1 MLQNLFRNMPPVV
14 NNLLLINVVLLLANF
29 LFLSWGTDLNKILG
43 AYYWGSEQFEPYQI
57 ITHMFMHDNKGFM
70 HILFN
75 MFALVMFGGQIERVW
90 GPKRF
95 LIYYLIC
102 GLGSYLLHNMVN
114 AIETHNLLA
123 NVTPD
128 QVNQLWTEGLESF
141 RIGEENGYYILNVS
155 PEVYENLASLESVYY
170 TPMVGASGAIFG
182 LLAAFAYLFPN
193 TELMLLFP
201 PIPIKA
207 KWFVLMYAGL
217 EVYLGFKNSAGDSV
231 AHFAHIGGALF
242 GLIMLLIWQ
251 RKRNKF
257 Y

>member
-14 NNLLLINVVLLLANF
+14 KNLLLINVVLLLANF

-114 AIETHNLLA
+114 AIEIQNLLA
-123 NVTPD
+123 NLSAD
-128 QVNQLWTEGLESF
+128 QSELFMREGFDL
-141 RIGEENGYYILNVS
+141 IEENKIYTQM
-155 PEVYENLASLESVYY
+155 PESTQLGLYFAYNI
-170 TPMVGASGAIFG
+170 PMVGASGAIFG

>member
-14 NNLLLINVVLLLANF
+14 KNLLLINVVLLLANF

-114 AIETHNLLA
+114 AIEIQNLLA
-123 NVTPD
+123 NLSAD
-128 QVNQLWTEGLESF
+128 QSELFMREGFDL
-141 RIGEENGYYILNVS
+141 IEENKIYTQM
-155 PEVYENLASLESVYY
+155 PESTQLGLYFAYNI
-170 TPMVGASGAIFG
+170 PMVGASGAIFG

-201 PIPIKA
+201 PIPLSLI
-207 KWFVLMYAGL
+207 
-217 EVYLGFKNSAGDSV
+217 
-231 AHFAHIGGALF
+231 HI
-242 GLIMLLIWQ
+242 
-251 RKRNKF
+251 
-257 Y
+257 

>member
-14 NNLLLINVVLLLANF
+14 KNLLLINVVLLLANF

-114 AIETHNLLA
+114 AIEIHNLVA
-123 NVTPD
+123 NLSAD
-128 QVNQLWTEGLESF
+128 QSEFFMREGFDL
-141 RIGEENGYYILNVS
+141 IEENKIYTRM
-155 PEVYENLASLESVYY
+155 PESTQLGLYFAYNI
-170 TPMVGASGAIFG
+170 PMVGASGAIFG

>member
-14 NNLLLINVVLLLANF
+14 KNLLLINVVLLLANF

-57 ITHMFMHDNKGFM
+57 ITHMFMHDNKVFM

-114 AIETHNLLA
+114 AIEIHNLLA
-123 NVTPD
+123 NLSAD
-128 QVNQLWTEGLESF
+128 QSELFMREGFDL
-141 RIGEENGYYILNVS
+141 IEENKIYTHM
-155 PEVYENLASLESVYY
+155 PESTQLGLYFAYNI
-170 TPMVGASGAIFG
+170 PMVGASGAIFG

>member
-1 MLQNLFRNMPPVV
+1 MPE
-14 NNLLLINVVLLLANF
+14 
-29 LFLSWGTDLNKILG
+29 STQLG
-43 AYYWGSEQFEPYQI
+43 LYFAYNI
-57 ITHMFMHDNKGFM
+57 
-70 HILFN
+70 
-75 MFALVMFGGQIERVW
+75 
-90 GPKRF
+90 
-95 LIYYLIC
+95 
-102 GLGSYLLHNMVN
+102 
-114 AIETHNLLA
+114 
-123 NVTPD
+123 
-128 QVNQLWTEGLESF
+128 
-141 RIGEENGYYILNVS
+141 
-155 PEVYENLASLESVYY
+155 
-170 TPMVGASGAIFG
+170 PMVGASGAIFG